1 MHKSLLLITLIFISS
16 CSSENREELSN
27 WTLET
32 VEEIEYLN
40 TSPQRTQVI
49 YSESRAYLSSSID
62 TILKIQSYSDDL
74 LLEEIEYNL
83 YSGDT
88 LKWSHHINRYDT
100 SGLLLE
106 EIDSVNGTL
115 RHYTINHYEKSRIE
129 RSQNL
134 DLIPNY
140 DDMMEVIGA
149 DTFKSEAQNFYDRAG
164 RLFKVITISNDED
177 YLRLTGK
184 TKLDST
190 VTVFDFDSK
199 DRRVSSYTL
208 VAGDTTFISKTEY
221 DQYDRVTKVID
232 GGIHTGLNI
241 YEYEYDEKG
250 NRTSELLLTDYLK
263 ELIRTEY
270 DEYNRPIKRSI
281 YRK

>member
-1 MHKSLLLITLIFISS
+1 MHKSLILSILVLISF
-16 CSSENREELSN
+16 CSSEIGNESGN
-27 WTLET
+27 WTLER
-32 VEEIEYLN
+32 VEEIEHLN

-49 YSESRAYLSSSID
+49 FSESRTYLSSSID
-62 TILKIQSYSDDL
+62 TILRIQSYSDGI

-129 RSQNL
+129 RSKNL

-149 DTFKSEAQNFYDRAG
+149 DTFKSEVLNFYDRAG
-164 RLFKVITISNDED
+164 RLFKVITIRNDDD
-177 YLRLTGK
+177 YLRLNGK

-190 VTVFDFDSK
+190 VTFFDFDSK
-199 DRRVSSYTL
+199 DRRVSSYSI
-208 VAGDTTFISKTEY
+208 VVGDTTFISKTEY

-250 NRTSELLLTDYLK
+250 NRTSELLITDYLK

-270 DEYNRPIKRSI
+270 DEFNRPIKRSI